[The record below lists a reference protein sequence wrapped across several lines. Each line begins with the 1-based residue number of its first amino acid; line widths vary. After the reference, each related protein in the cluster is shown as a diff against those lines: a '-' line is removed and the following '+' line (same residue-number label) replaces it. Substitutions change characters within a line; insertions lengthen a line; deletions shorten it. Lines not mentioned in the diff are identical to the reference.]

1 MRSECGRL
9 DKSKNMPT
17 AAGMLLSLT
26 VMSIVACS
34 PKHAVPERPPAT
46 KPVLATVRY
55 GELPPEMAKFSAEI
69 ARSQLAYIDIIAD
82 KNIDVA
88 PWNSKLG
95 GLPYLPQDQA
105 YPTGP
110 DGVPLALLAQ
120 LNFSEMPALE
130 GYPAQGI
137 LQFFIA
143 GGNVKAHIYGMA
155 QYDAKP
161 YNEQDFFA
169 ALSKQAWFKLIYHPQ
184 VVQDRAI
191 LQSPPMLSREMMLPL
206 TGTTRL
212 RFQAGTEPVSMSDYR
227 FQRFFG
233 KPADKFFAQFGAQ
246 EDAATVNYLAFSQKD
261 SLAKMGGYSSPAQND
276 PRMIRPAEDWV
287 VLLELQEG
295 RRDGSFD
302 MIWGDAGMGA
312 FYIRADDLKRR
323 DFSKVVYYWDNH

>member
-1 MRSECGRL
+1 MA
-9 DKSKNMPT
+9 T

-34 PKHAVPERPPAT
+34 PKPAVPQRLPAT
-46 KPVLATVRY
+46 EPVVATVRY
-55 GELPPEMAKFSAEI
+55 GELPPEMAKFSTEI

-82 KNIDVA
+82 KNVDVA

-95 GLPYLPQDQA
+95 GLPYLPQGQA

-110 DGVPLALLAQ
+110 DGASLALLAQ
-120 LNFSEMPALE
+120 LNFSEMPVLE

-169 ALSKQAWFKLIYHPQ
+169 ALSKQTWFKLIYHPQ
-184 VVQDRAI
+184 VVQDRAT
-191 LQSPPMLSREMMLPL
+191 LQSPPVLSREMMLPL

-212 RFQAGTEPVSMSDYR
+212 RFQAGTEPVSMFDYR

-246 EDAATVNYLAFSQKD
+246 EDAAAVNYQAFSRKAN
-261 SLAKMGGYSSPAQND
+261 LAKMGGYSSPVQND

-295 RRDGSFD
+295 REDGSFD
-302 MIWGDAGMGA
+302 LMWGDGGMGA

-323 DFSKVVYYWDNH
+323 DFSRVVYYWDNH